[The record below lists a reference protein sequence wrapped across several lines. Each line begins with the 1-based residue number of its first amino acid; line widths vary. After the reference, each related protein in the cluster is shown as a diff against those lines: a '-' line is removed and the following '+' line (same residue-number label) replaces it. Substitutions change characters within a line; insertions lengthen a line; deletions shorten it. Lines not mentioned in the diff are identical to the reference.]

1 MKVWVDLEILLS
13 GRMKDFIWDEK
24 LNFLVQQ
31 DLELR
36 NLLLERGV
44 LSDAYHPEMEKLHLK
59 NARKLKTMISQH
71 GFPTLS
77 NAGEQGVRL
86 SWLIIHH
93 SISWPDFMR
102 DCVVQM
108 RLAASQNDYL
118 LDLLAY
124 TEDRMAFFEGR
135 PQLYGTNS
143 DWING
148 ELKRTPIED
157 PKNIDIRR
165 KSMGLPPISE
175 DIISDLDRPPKDA
188 EKKAKQFREWLIR
201 VGWRV

>member
-1 MKVWVDLEILLS
+1 V
-13 GRMKDFIWDEK
+13 RDFNWEDK
-24 LNFLVQQ
+24 LNLLVHQ

-36 NLLLERGV
+36 NLLSERGV
-44 LSDAYHPEMEKLHLK
+44 LSDTYHAEMERLHLK
-59 NARKLKTMISQH
+59 NAHKLSVMIKNY

-77 NAGEQGVRL
+77 NAGEKGVRL

-102 DCVVQM
+102 ECLIQM

-118 LDLLAY
+118 LELLAY
-124 TEDRMAFFEGR
+124 TEDRIAFFEGR

-143 DWING
+143 DWIDG

-157 PKNIDIRR
+157 AMNIDIRR
-165 KSMGLPPISE
+165 KSMGLPPLSPIV
-175 DIISDLDRPPKDA
+175 ISDLDRPPKDP
-188 EKKAKQFREWLIR
+188 EKKAKEFTQWLER
-201 VGWRV
+201 VGWRSIIK